1 MVSCNGVV
9 ALLLAPL
16 PLIFRCTLVGFAVF
30 STSDSS
36 SCTLIS
42 SSDSSLVC
50 VGDGETV
57 YDLLLC
63 ASVAVAARNA
73 AADDGTSERNALCS
87 PPINNGVDA
96 VTKEMV

>member
-1 MVSCNGVV
+1 MVSCNGVE
-9 ALLLAPL
+9 ALALPLKLRLLLL
-16 PLIFRCTLVGFAVF
+16 LVLESF
-30 STSDSS
+30 STSESS

-42 SSDSSLVC
+42 SSDSSLLC

-63 ASVAVAARNA
+63 ANDAVAARKA
-73 AADDGTSERNALCS
+73 AAVDGTNDRNALCS

-96 VTKEMV
+96 VTKEIV